1 MSENVLPRLLVIDDE
16 LGIRDLLQFAFE
28 GKFDVVT
35 AADGDDAIA
44 EFQRQSFDLVICD
57 LAMPGQGGLETFT
70 DIKKTFP
77 DTEVVVVTGKI
88 ALPVVVECI
97 KNGAYDFVMKPFDLD
112 YLRVILDKALEH
124 RRMKTQIGGLE
135 RINRTKSELFS
146 AIGSQL
152 NDPALLIL
160 EKTQA
165 LLKSD
170 SLQESDRGG
179 LNEIRS
185 LAERLRAL
193 IDHLFDLS
201 VRPEGAPPAT
211 PSEWQAL
218 LDNVHRLKQSP
229 WPSVLVVDDDPA
241 IAELFE
247 LLLRREGYSVETAFD
262 GPEALRKMRQQ
273 VPRILLLDL
282 MMPKMTGFELLE
294 AMAQDPQLSDVRVF
308 IVTAKQLSPA
318 ESKFL
323 EQRVEAIVRKGD
335 QDMAEILPMLKE
347 HIVDLQSVTLHE
359 PLRRAK

>member
-1 MSENVLPRLLVIDDE
+1 MVENKLPRLLVIDDE
-16 LGIRDLLQFAFE
+16 LGIRDLLRFAFE

-35 AADGDDAIA
+35 AASGDAAIA

-57 LAMPGQGGLETFT
+57 LAMPGKGGLETFR

-97 KNGAYDFVMKPFDLD
+97 KSGAYDFVMKPFDLD

-124 RRMKTQIGGLE
+124 RHLKTQIGGLQ
-135 RINRTKSELFS
+135 RINQTKSELFS
-146 AIGSQL
+146 AIGGQL
-152 NDPALLIL
+152 SDPTLGIL
-160 EKTQA
+160 EKSQA
-165 LLKSD
+165 LLKS
-170 SLQESDRGG
+170 ESQKELHNGVK
-179 LNEIRS
+179 EIRS
-185 LAERLRAL
+185 LAERLMAL

-201 VRPEGAPPAT
+201 ARPEGAAPAT

-218 LDNVHRLKQSP
+218 LENVQHLKQSP

-241 IAELFE
+241 IAELFQA
-247 LLLRREGYSVETAFD
+247 LLTREGYSVETALD
-262 GPEALRKMRQQ
+262 GVTALRKMRQQ
-273 VPRILLLDL
+273 VPGILLLDL

-294 AMAQDPQLSDVRVF
+294 AMAKDPQFSDVRVF
-308 IVTAKQLSPA
+308 IVTAKQLTPA

-323 EQRVEAIVRKGD
+323 EQRVEAVVRKGN
-335 QDMAEILPMLKE
+335 QDIAEILPMLKE

-359 PLRRAK
+359 PVRLTK